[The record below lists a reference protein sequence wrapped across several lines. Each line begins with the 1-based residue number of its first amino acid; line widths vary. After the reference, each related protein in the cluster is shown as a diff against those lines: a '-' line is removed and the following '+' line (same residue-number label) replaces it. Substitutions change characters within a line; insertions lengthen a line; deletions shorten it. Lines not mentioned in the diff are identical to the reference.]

1 MNEEEAKKADA
12 KSARKTFIIVIVA
25 IVMAVAAIGFS
36 CLKLKYDSDRQNEY
50 MTDFTR
56 AMGHQQEAW
65 VKSQDA
71 HTNYNNNLVAM
82 SLFNNITTTYPFLV
96 AQANIL
102 FTDVDAL
109 INNIT
114 VPNYYTA
121 FKQLF
126 LCEILNTA
134 YEQNFTEYSVIIR
147 DENFTY
153 MDYNFYEDVAY
164 FTDKPP
170 TSPIQ
175 IGNEGYW
182 VYDYTPTLK
191 EMESKLD
198 YISGV
203 LETEKKML
211 MELV

>member
-1 MNEEEAKKADA
+1 MNQTEAKSEDA

-56 AMGHQQEAW
+56 AMGYQQEAW
-65 VKSQDA
+65 IRSENA
-71 HTNYNNNLVAM
+71 HTNYTQNPVAM

-96 AQANIL
+96 AQTNIL
-102 FTDVDAL
+102 FTDVDVL

-114 VPNYYTA
+114 IPNYHMA

-134 YEQNFTEYSVIIR
+134 YEQNFTEYSIAIK
-147 DENFTY
+147 DKNFVY

-164 FTDKPP
+164 FTDNPP
-170 TSPIQ
+170 TDFIQ
-175 IGNEGYW
+175 IGSEGYW

-198 YISGV
+198 YISGI
-203 LETEKKML
+203 LELTSGGTL
-211 MELV
+211 P